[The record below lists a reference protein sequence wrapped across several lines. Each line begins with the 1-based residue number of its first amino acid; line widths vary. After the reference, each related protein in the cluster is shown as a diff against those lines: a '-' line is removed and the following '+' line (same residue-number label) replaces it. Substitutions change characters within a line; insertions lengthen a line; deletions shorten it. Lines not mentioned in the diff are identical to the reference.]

1 MVFLVQGRGA
11 GALEKKPSEQAE
23 EKNWQIKSKKN
34 EEYRENLI
42 IATNIFGFKKIIFC
56 LKAQFEKI
64 SLYGHILLTVFM
76 SCRISETQ

>member
-11 GALEKKPSEQAE
+11 EALEKKPSEQAE

-42 IATNIFGFKKIIFC
+42 TATNIFG

-76 SCRISETQ
+76 SCRIFETQ